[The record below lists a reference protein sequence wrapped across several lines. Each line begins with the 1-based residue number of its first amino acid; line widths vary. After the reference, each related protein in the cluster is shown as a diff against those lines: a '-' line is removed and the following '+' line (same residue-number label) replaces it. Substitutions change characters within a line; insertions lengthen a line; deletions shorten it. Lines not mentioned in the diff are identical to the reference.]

1 MTQREK
7 TRCIRIDV
15 RNCKYFSAKCRTLAE
30 RWIMFENGLHT
41 VSIFIVLNHGRGI
54 QNYEEFA
61 NPANTGMG
69 EKFAKVSGK
78 AWTNKGNMAICK

>member
-15 RNCKYFSAKCRTLAE
+15 RNCKYFSAKCRMLAE
-30 RWIMFENGLHT
+30 RGSCLKTIHT

-61 NPANTGMG
+61 NSANMGMG
-69 EKFAKVSGK
+69 KNLPKFREKPGQ
-78 AWTNKGNMAICK
+78 TG